1 MDMSGGDDE
10 DEPSTTIASSIW
22 SGAGVGPDSTI
33 VPPAELLPAEEEQIN
48 LPRGRRRDDD
58 ANASKAG
65 WRAETLKINKYNIF
79 SVNNRWLVFISLYL
93 CANKQK
99 HKNR

>member
-22 SGAGVGPDSTI
+22 SGAGVGPDSAI

-48 LPRGRRRDDD
+48 RPRGRRRDDD

-65 WRAETLKINKYNIF
+65 WRAETSKINKYNIF

-93 CANKQK
+93 CANQNKQAK
-99 HKNR
+99 